1 MNLGVGRFLTGR
13 RRGRGE
19 GLGRKIKK
27 AKNLIAKIL
36 RLMCCGD
43 PTRTDDLQVM
53 SLASYQ
59 LLHSAPLGSTL
70 LLFPICDCKGTTL
83 FLYTKLFSCFFSKNN
98 HILVK
103 IGNIDYFLHSLV

>member
-36 RLMCCGD
+36 RLKCCGD

-59 LLHSAPLGSTL
+59 LLHSAFSGEVFD
-70 LLFPICDCKGTTL
+70 LFPVCECKGIAFGYSDQMFEQLFSQKLYPVVLMQWVTTL
-83 FLYTKLFSCFFSKNN
+83 DSC
-98 HILVK
+98 
-103 IGNIDYFLHSLV
+103 

>member
-1 MNLGVGRFLTGR
+1 MLLTNFLPDH
-13 RRGRGE
+13 
-19 GLGRKIKK
+19 
-27 AKNLIAKIL
+27 
-36 RLMCCGD
+36 CCGGR
-43 PTRTDDLQVM
+43 TRTCDLQVM

-59 LLHSAPLGSTL
+59 LLHSASLGSTL

-103 IGNIDYFLHSLV
+103 IGNIDYFLHSLVKYRTIKSPYIINIESNYAIIYEGF